1 MGTEVLYV
9 YEERLLSYDWLII
22 ISQYLHFLKDIRVIF
37 TNANPISSVLL
48 TDTDK
53 CIQIFED
60 IYSGKVSV

>member
-37 TNANPISSVLL
+37 TNANPVSSILF

-53 CIQIFED
+53 CIQIF
-60 IYSGKVSV
+60 